1 MSYWLDYAV
10 SELPVDMLSDE
21 EVPVLTELQLTPEQQ
36 AILSDLLIKNREGTL
51 DVEERRRLDEI
62 MCIYERG
69 LLRKSQALR
78 VGVWIVN
85 V

>member
-1 MSYWLDYAV
+1 LSYWLDYAV

-51 DVEERRRLDEI
+51 DVE
-62 MCIYERG
+62 
-69 LLRKSQALR
+69 
-78 VGVWIVN
+78 
-85 V
+85 